1 MKFSTSLCSLVP
13 NTNCILLLG
22 HQLLLLCCIEDKFG
36 DLIWMQWYNYNSWT
50 VVVIND
56 ADDTGYPK
64 ILSALAQKIAG
75 RASQVSR
82 SFNKIRYRRRS

>member
-1 MKFSTSLCSLVP
+1 
-13 NTNCILLLG
+13 
-22 HQLLLLCCIEDKFG
+22 
-36 DLIWMQWYNYNSWT
+36 MQWYNYNIWT